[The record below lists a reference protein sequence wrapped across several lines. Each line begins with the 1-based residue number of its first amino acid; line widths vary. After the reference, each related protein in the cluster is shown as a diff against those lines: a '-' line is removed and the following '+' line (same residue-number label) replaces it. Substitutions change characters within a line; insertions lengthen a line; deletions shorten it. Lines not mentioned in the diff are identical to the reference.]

1 MKKTTYHP
9 MKHFICAFWM
19 ALFLVPLPLLAQEPG
34 CGTLGGEAFGQKMRQ
49 DLDRLREHEARF
61 LDEFGLR
68 TASASLPVQFHIVR
82 TSSGGTSL
90 SLGNV
95 NQAVVI
101 MNNYFQ
107 YAGLQ
112 FFQCSEP
119 KFIDDSNLANFF
131 ISQQKNL
138 VAKSYVDG
146 VINIYCVNTIEGV
159 G

>member
-1 MKKTTYHP
+1 MNSDCAPLRHP
-9 MKHFICAFWM
+9 CPCNFTLCAR
-19 ALFLVPLPLLAQEPG
+19 LPGYFP
-34 CGTLGGEAFGQKMRQ
+34 F
-49 DLDRLREHEARF
+49 
-61 LDEFGLR
+61 
-68 TASASLPVQFHIVR
+68 P
-82 TSSGGTSL
+82 
-90 SLGNV
+90 GNV

-101 MNNYFQ
+101 INNYFQ

-146 VINIYCVNTIEGV
+146 VINIYCVNTIEGGGV
-159 G
+159 GG